1 VRIACIG
8 GGPAGLYFAISM
20 KLRDPSHDI
29 EVFERNAPG
38 VTFGWGVVFS
48 DLTVDN
54 ITRNDPVSAQTITQE
69 FAHWDDIDVHIHGA
83 TITSGGHGFIGI
95 GRKRLLE
102 ILQHRARELG
112 VTLQFNAEC
121 DPADPKWRDYDL
133 VIASDGINSRFRDAY
148 ADAFGVDVDVRPNKF
163 VWLGTS
169 KAFDAF
175 TFAFEETGHGWIWAH
190 AYRFAPDCSTFIVE
204 CSEETWRNFGFDRM
218 DQGEARAVCEKLF
231 AKYLDGHKLMSNAA
245 HLPGPAVWLNF
256 RRIKCERWSSG
267 NVILLGDAAH
277 TAHFSIGSGT
287 KLALEDAIKLAEV
300 LNRTSPSSRGAA
312 GDAAIQ
318 KSFTRRTRSREE
330 ETPHPSRSSRLRVKP
345 SDAGAVSVAGSQ
357 ARGDG
362 PLSLEAALDEY
373 QAERSLE
380 VLKLQNSAR
389 NSTEWFETLGRYLHF
404 EPLQFA
410 YSLLTRSQRI
420 SHENLRLRDREW
432 LEGVER
438 WFWKRATNGRS
449 NTTAPPMFAPF
460 KMREME
466 VANRIT
472 VSPMAMYSAVDG
484 VPNDFHLVHLGERA
498 LGGAGLVFTEMTCV
512 SPEGRISPGC
522 TGMWNAD
529 HVAAWKR
536 IVDFVHANSTA
547 KICLQLGHSG
557 PKGSTKLGWEGNDV
571 PLDEGNWPVMA
582 ASDVAWSPAN
592 QRPHPMT
599 RADMDAVRDQFVAAV
614 RMGLECGFDMIELHA
629 AHGYLLSS
637 FITRLQNR
645 RTDEYGGSLENR
657 LRYPIE
663 VFAAMRAAWP
673 SDRPMSVRIS
683 ANDWAGENGIT
694 PGDAVEIGEA
704 FAREGADLIDVSAGQ
719 TWAEAQ
725 PVYGRMFQ
733 TPFSDKIRNEAR
745 LATMAV
751 GNIYEPDHANSILAA
766 GRADLVALA
775 RPHLIDPMWTLRA
788 AAQLDYRDVH
798 CPPQYLNGLS
808 QLARNLKREAEAAAA
823 LRV

>member
-1 VRIACIG
+1 VKIACVG

-20 KLRDPSHDI
+20 KLRDPAYEI
-29 EVFERNAPG
+29 ELFERNPPG

-48 DLTVDN
+48 DLTVEN
-54 ITRNDPVSAQTITQE
+54 ISRNDPVSARTITGE
-69 FAHWDDIDVHIHGA
+69 FAHWDDIDVHYRGECV
-83 TITSGGHGFIGI
+83 TSGGHGFIGI

-112 VTLQFNAEC
+112 VTLHFEAEC
-121 DPADPKWRDYDL
+121 DPADPRWQEYDL
-133 VIASDGINSRFRDAY
+133 VIASDGINSRFRDSNPR
-148 ADAFGVDVDVRPNKF
+148 AFGVDVDVRRNKF

-169 KAFDAF
+169 KVFDAF
-175 TFAFEETGHGWIWAH
+175 TFAFEETEHGWIWAH

-204 CSEETWRNFGFDRM
+204 CSEETWRSFGFDRM
-218 DQGEARAVCEKLF
+218 DQAETIAVCERLF
-231 AKYLDGHKLMSNAA
+231 AKYLDGHSLQSNAA
-245 HLPGPAVWLNF
+245 HLIGSAAWLNF
-256 RRIKCERWSSG
+256 RRIKCERWAHG

-287 KLALEDAIKLAEV
+287 KLALEDAIKLADV
-300 LNRTSPSSRGAA
+300 LARVSPSRGSEGA
-312 GDAAIQ
+312 AAIQ
-318 KSFTRRTRSREE
+318 SCESGLLRSARNDE
-330 ETPHPSRSSRLRVKP
+330 V
-345 SDAGAVSVAGSQ
+345 GA
-357 ARGDG
+357 
-362 PLSLEAALDEY
+362 LSLQAALDEY

-389 NSTEWFETLGRYLHF
+389 NSTEWFETLERYTHF

-432 LEGVER
+432 LETVER
-438 WFWKRATNGRS
+438 WFWQRATDGRS
-449 NTTAPPMFAPF
+449 NKTAPPMFAPF
-460 KMREME
+460 KLREME
-466 VANRIT
+466 VENRIT
-472 VSPMAMYSAVDG
+472 VSPMAMYSASDG
-484 VPNDFHLVHLGERA
+484 VPNDFHFVHLGERA

-522 TGMWNAD
+522 TGMWNETQ
-529 HVAAWKR
+529 VAAWKR
-536 IVDFVHANSTA
+536 IVDFVHANSKA

-557 PKGSTKLGWEGNDV
+557 PKGSTRLGWEGNDV
-571 PLDEGNWPVMA
+571 PLDDGNWPVMA
-582 ASDVAWSPAN
+582 ASDVPWSPLN
-592 QRPHPMT
+592 QVPRPMT
-599 RADMDAVRDQFVAAV
+599 RADMDLVRDQFAAAV
-614 RMGLECGFDMIELHA
+614 RMGLECGFDMVELHA

-637 FITRLQNR
+637 FITPLQNT

-657 LRYPIE
+657 LRYPLE

-673 SDRPMSVRIS
+673 SERPMSVRIS
-683 ANDWAGENGIT
+683 ATDWAGEDGIT
-694 PGDAVEIGEA
+694 PDDAVVIGEA

-719 TWAEAQ
+719 TWAEQQ

-733 TPFSDKIRNEAR
+733 TPFSDKIRNEAK

-775 RPHLIDPMWTLRA
+775 RPHLVDPFWTLRA
-788 AAQLDYRDVH
+788 AAALDYRDVH
-798 CPPQYLNGLS
+798 IPPQYLGGMA

>member
-1 VRIACIG
+1 MKIACVG

-20 KLRDPSHDI
+20 KLRDPAHQI
-29 EVFERNAPG
+29 EIFERNPPG
-38 VTFGWGVVFS
+38 VTFGWGIVFS

-54 ITRNDPVSAQTITQE
+54 ITRNDPVSAGAITKQ
-69 FAHWDDIDVHIHGA
+69 FAHWDDIDVHFRGE

-102 ILQHRARELG
+102 ILQTRARELG
-112 VTLQFNAEC
+112 VVLHFDAEC
-121 DPADPKWRDYDL
+121 DPTDQKWREYDL
-133 VIASDGINSRFRDAY
+133 VIASDGSNSRFRDSEPE
-148 ADAFGVDVDVRPNKF
+148 AFGVDVDVRANKF

-169 KAFDAF
+169 KVFEAF
-175 TFAFEETGHGWIWAH
+175 TFAFEETEHGWIWAH

-204 CSEETWRNFGFDRM
+204 CSEETWRKFGFDRM
-218 DQGEARAVCEKLF
+218 SQEESIAACEKLF
-231 AKYLDGHKLMSNAA
+231 AKYLGGHSLQSNAT
-245 HLPGPAVWLNF
+245 HLVGSAAWLNF
-256 RRIKCERWSSG
+256 RRIKCDRWSSG
-267 NVILLGDAAH
+267 NVVLLGDAAH

-287 KLALEDAIKLAEV
+287 KLALEDAIKLADV
-300 LNRTSPSSRGAA
+300 LTRTSPS
-312 GDAAIQ
+312 
-318 KSFTRRTRSREE
+318 
-330 ETPHPSRSSRLRVKP
+330 
-345 SDAGAVSVAGSQ
+345 
-357 ARGDG
+357 
-362 PLSLEAALDEY
+362 LSLEAALDEY

-389 NSTEWFETLGRYLHF
+389 NSTEWFETLERYTHF

-432 LEGVER
+432 LETVER
-438 WFWKRATNGRS
+438 WFWKRATDGRS
-449 NTTAPPMFAPF
+449 NKTAPPMFAPL
-460 KMREME
+460 KLRDMK
-466 VANRIT
+466 VQNRIT

-484 VPNDFHLVHLGERA
+484 VPNDFHFVHYGERA
-498 LGGAGLVFTEMTCV
+498 IGGAGLLFTEMTCV

-522 TGMWNAD
+522 AGMWNAD

-536 IVDFVHANSTA
+536 IVDFVHTQSKA

-557 PKGSTKLGWEGNDV
+557 AKGSTRLGWEGNDV

-582 ASDVAWSPAN
+582 ASDVRWSPVN
-592 QRPHPMT
+592 QVPRPMT
-599 RADMDAVRDQFVAAV
+599 RADMDEVREQFVTAV
-614 RMGLECGFDMIELHA
+614 RMGLDAGFDMIELHA

-637 FITRLQNR
+637 FITPLQNKR
-645 RTDEYGGSLENR
+645 ADEYGGSLENR
-657 LRYPIE
+657 LRYPLE

-673 SDRPMSVRIS
+673 SERPMSVRIS
-683 ANDWAGENGIT
+683 ANDWAGDDGIT
-694 PGDAVEIGEA
+694 PDEAVLIGEE
-704 FAREGADLIDVSAGQ
+704 FAREDADLIDVSAGQ
-719 TWAEAQ
+719 TWADQQ

-733 TPFSDKIRNEAR
+733 TPFSDRIRNEGR

-775 RPHLIDPMWTLRA
+775 RPHLVDPFWTLRA
-788 AAQLDYRDVH
+788 AAQLDYRDVAV
-798 CPPQYLNGLS
+798 PPQYLNGMA
-808 QLARNLKREAEAAAA
+808 QLARNMKRDAEAAAA

>member
-1 VRIACIG
+1 MRIACIG

-20 KLRDPSHDI
+20 KLRDPAHDI

-48 DLTVDN
+48 DQTVEN
-54 ITRNDPVSAQTITQE
+54 ITRNDPVSAKTITDE
-69 FAHWDDIDVHIHGA
+69 LAHWDDIDVHIRGE

-95 GRKRLLE
+95 GRKRMLE
-102 ILQHRARELG
+102 ILQDRARALG
-112 VTLQFNAEC
+112 VTLTFEAEC

-133 VIASDGINSRFRDAY
+133 VIASDGLNSRFRNATPE
-148 ADAFGVDVDVRPNKF
+148 AFGVDVDVRKNKF
-163 VWLGTS
+163 VWLGIN
-169 KAFDAF
+169 KAFEAF
-175 TFAFEETGHGWIWAH
+175 TFAFEETEHGWVWAH
-190 AYRFAPDCSTFIVE
+190 AYRFAPDFSTFIVE
-204 CSEETWRNFGFDRM
+204 CSDEVWRAIGFDEM
-218 DQGEARAVCEKLF
+218 SQEESIAKCEQLF
-231 AKYLDGHKLMSNAA
+231 AKYLDGHKLQSNAA
-245 HLPGPAVWLNF
+245 HLRGSAAWLNF
-256 RRIKCERWSSG
+256 PRVKCERWSTG

-300 LNRTSPSSRGAA
+300 LNR
-312 GDAAIQ
+312 
-318 KSFTRRTRSREE
+318 
-330 ETPHPSRSSRLRVKP
+330 
-345 SDAGAVSVAGSQ
+345 
-357 ARGDG
+357 DG
-362 PLSLEAALDEY
+362 LSLEAAMDEY
-373 QAERSLE
+373 VAERNLE

-389 NSTEWFETLGRYLHF
+389 NSTEWFETLDRYLHF

-438 WFWKRATNGRS
+438 WFWKRATDGKS
-449 NTTAPPMFAPF
+449 NKTAPPMFAPL
-460 KMREME
+460 KLREMTVE
-466 VANRIT
+466 NRIT

-484 VPNDFHLVHLGERA
+484 VPNDFHFVHLGERA

-522 TGMWNAD
+522 TGLWND
-529 HVAAWKR
+529 EQITAWKR
-536 IVDFVHANSTA
+536 IVDFVHANSKA

-557 PKGSTKLGWEGNDV
+557 AKGSTKLGWEGNDL
-571 PLDEGNWPVMA
+571 PLDDGNWPVIS
-582 ASDVAWSPAN
+582 ASDVQWSPIN
-592 QRPHPMT
+592 QVPRAMT
-599 RADMDAVRDQFVAAV
+599 RADMDAVRDQFVAAT
-614 RMGLECGFDMIELHA
+614 RMAIDCGFDMVELHA

-637 FITRLQNR
+637 FITPLQNL

-657 LRYPIE
+657 LRYPLE
-663 VFAAMRAAWP
+663 VFSGMRAAWP

-683 ANDWAGENGIT
+683 ATDWAGEDGVT
-694 PGDAVEIGEA
+694 PDEAVEIGEA

-719 TWAEAQ
+719 TWADQQ

-733 TPFSDKIRNEAR
+733 TPFSDRIRNEGR

-775 RPHLIDPMWTLRA
+775 RPHLVDPMWTLRA
-788 AAQLDYRDVH
+788 AAQLDYRDIH
-798 CPPQYLNGLS
+798 IPPQYLNGMS
-808 QLARNLKREAEAAAA
+808 QLARNLKREAEMAAA

>member
-1 VRIACIG
+1 MSMRIACIG
-8 GGPAGLYFAISM
+8 AGPAGLYFAISM
-20 KLRDPSHDI
+20 KLRDPGHEI

-48 DLTVDN
+48 DQTVENLTA
-54 ITRNDPVSAQTITQE
+54 NDPKSAKIIADE
-69 FAHWDDIDVHIHGA
+69 FAHWDDIDVHIHGE
-83 TITSGGHGFIGI
+83 TITSSGHGFIGI

-102 ILQHRARELG
+102 ILQNRARELG
-112 VTLQFNAEC
+112 VVLHFEAEC

-133 VIASDGINSRFRDAY
+133 VIASDGANSRFRDAH
-148 ADAFGVDVDVRPNKF
+148 ADAFGVDIDVRRNKF

-169 KAFDAF
+169 KVFDAF
-175 TFAFEETGHGWIWAH
+175 TFAFEETEHGWIWAH

-204 CSEETWRNFGFDRM
+204 CDEQTWRNFGFDTM
-218 DQGEARAVCEKLF
+218 DQAEAIATCERLF
-231 AKYLDGHKLMSNAA
+231 AKYLDGHKLMSNAS
-245 HLPGPAVWLNF
+245 HLRGSAAWLNF
-256 RRIKCERWSSG
+256 RRIKCERWSTG

-300 LNRTSPSSRGAA
+300 LNRPG
-312 GDAAIQ
+312 
-318 KSFTRRTRSREE
+318 
-330 ETPHPSRSSRLRVKP
+330 
-345 SDAGAVSVAGSQ
+345 
-357 ARGDG
+357 
-362 PLSLEAALDEY
+362 LSLEAAMDEY
-373 QAERSLE
+373 VAERNLE

-389 NSTEWFETLGRYLHF
+389 NSTEWFETLDRYLHF

-438 WFWKRATNGRS
+438 WFWKRATEGRS
-449 NTTAPPMFAPF
+449 NKTAPPMFAPL
-460 KMREME
+460 KLREMQVE
-466 VANRIT
+466 NRIT

-484 VPNDFHLVHLGERA
+484 TPNDFHFVHYGERA
-498 LGGAGLVFTEMTCV
+498 MGGAGLVFTEMTCV

-522 TGMWNAD
+522 TGMWNAE
-529 HVAAWKR
+529 HVAAWRR
-536 IVDFVHANSTA
+536 IVDFVHFQSKA

-557 PKGSTKLGWEGNDV
+557 GKGSTRLGWEGNDV
-571 PLDEGNWPVMA
+571 PLNDGNWPVMS
-582 ASDVAWSPAN
+582 ASDVPWSPVN
-592 QRPHPMT
+592 QKPRPMT
-599 RADMDAVRDQFVAAV
+599 RADMDIVRDQFVAAV
-614 RMGLECGFDMIELHA
+614 RMGLECGFDMVELHA

-637 FITRLQNR
+637 FLTPLQNT

-657 LRYPIE
+657 LRYPLE

-673 SDRPMSVRIS
+673 SDKPMSVRIS
-683 ANDWAGENGIT
+683 ATDWAGENGIT
-694 PGDAVEIGEA
+694 PDDAVEIGEA

-719 TWAEAQ
+719 TWVDAQ
-725 PVYGRMFQ
+725 PTYGRMFQ
-733 TPFSDKIRNEAR
+733 TPFSDKIRNEGR

-775 RPHLIDPMWTLRA
+775 RPHLIDPFWTLRA
-788 AAQLDYRDVH
+788 AAALDYRDIH
-798 CPPQYLNGLS
+798 IPPQYLNGMS

-823 LRV
+823 LKV